1 MTRLTASGVVIYAI
15 VLLPLQCCFKFPGK
29 RQQPGKKN
37 LEDRYLDIIPTVEMM
52 MANLDVHFRDKVV
65 LITGGSSG
73 IGLALAQLLAEAGA
87 HIWLLARRQN
97 LLEEALDSLPRMSG
111 QRCGILQADV
121 SDWEQVKAA
130 VKRIDDGASIPA
142 ANAATALE
150 ALKIMREEPERIQRL
165 LEIGERMRRE
175 FSSMGFNIGNS
186 VSPIIPI
193 IIGDDTRTLM
203 IWKALFEAGVFVNP
217 ILSPAVPEGHQLLRT
232 SYMAT
237 HTEEQLDQVL
247 EIFYKTGRKM
257 ELVP

>member
-1 MTRLTASGVVIYAI
+1 
-15 VLLPLQCCFKFPGK
+15 
-29 RQQPGKKN
+29 
-37 LEDRYLDIIPTVEMM
+37 
-52 MANLDVHFRDKVV
+52 
-65 LITGGSSG
+65 
-73 IGLALAQLLAEAGA
+73 
-87 HIWLLARRQN
+87 
-97 LLEEALDSLPRMSG
+97 
-111 QRCGILQADV
+111 V

>member
-15 VLLPLQCCFKFPGK
+15 ALLPLQCCFKFPGK

-73 IGLALAQLLAEAGA
+73 IGLALAQLLAEVGA

-257 ELVP
+257 